1 MKKKNANIKK
11 GLILVTIGIVG
22 IMAFAGCGKKKKL
35 HYGDTE
41 GVVSGNITFNDD
53 KADFKLDNVIAPVGT
68 DIDYT
73 SAITTSGEGEDYSM
87 EVNATNVKYDK
98 PGTYTAH
105 YTVKSGSNTY
115 TDSIKVTITDKNNS
129 TDDLSY
135 DKGSENLNVS
145 DNQGNN
151 AGVNSGSSNNQGGN
165 SNSNNNSNPI
175 NQGGNGSSPSG
186 GTDNSGNGS
195 GNNEQNN
202 PTQETGKKVLIT
214 NGESITYEKKDI
226 PNAVIELLS
235 GDVVTISCSTN
246 KYIVSTRTEETQT
259 QKNGKNY
266 KVTKLI
272 VKFNTGNE
280 QTLET
285 IEKRID

>member
-1 MKKKNANIKK
+1 MKKKNMEIKK
-11 GLILVTIGIVG
+11 GLILAVIGVMTIVTFV
-22 IMAFAGCGKKKKL
+22 GCGKKKKL

-53 KADFKLDNVIAPVGT
+53 KAEFKLDNVIAPAGT

-73 SAITTSGEGEDYSM
+73 SAIVTSGESDDYSM
-87 EVNATNVKYDK
+87 EVNASNVKYDK

-105 YTVKSGSNTY
+105 YTVKSGNNTY
-115 TDSIKVTITDKNNS
+115 TDSIKVTITDNNS
-129 TDDLSY
+129 SSDDLNNSG
-135 DKGSENLNVS
+135 DSNNTGGS
-145 DNQGNN
+145 DNQG
-151 AGVNSGSSNNQGGN
+151 GSG
-165 SNSNNNSNPI
+165 NSNNNSNPV
-175 NQGGNGSSPSG
+175 NQGGDGNNPPA
-186 GTDNSGNGS
+186 GTGNTGNGNGS
-195 GNNEQNN
+195 GNEGQNN
-202 PTQETGKKVLIT
+202 PTQETSKKVLIT
-214 NGESITYEKKDI
+214 NGESITYENKNI

-259 QKNGKNY
+259 QKNGNNY

-272 VKFNTGNE
+272 VTFNTGRE

>member
-1 MKKKNANIKK
+1 MKKKNMEIKK
-11 GLILVTIGIVG
+11 GLILAVIGVMAVVTFV
-22 IMAFAGCGKKKKL
+22 GCGKKKKL
-35 HYGDTE
+35 NYGDTE

-53 KADFKLDNVIAPVGT
+53 KAEFKLDNVIAPAGT

-73 SAITTSGEGEDYSM
+73 SAIVTSGESDDYSM
-87 EVNATNVKYDK
+87 EVNASNVKYDK

-105 YTVKSGSNTY
+105 YTVKSGNNTY
-115 TDSIKVTITDKNNS
+115 TDSIKVTITDNNS
-129 TDDLSY
+129 SSDDLNNSG
-135 DKGSENLNVS
+135 DSNNTGGS
-145 DNQGNN
+145 DNQG
-151 AGVNSGSSNNQGGN
+151 GSG
-165 SNSNNNSNPI
+165 NSNNNSNPV
-175 NQGGNGSSPSG
+175 NQGGDGNNPPA
-186 GTDNSGNGS
+186 GTGNTGNGNGS
-195 GNNEQNN
+195 GNEGQNN
-202 PTQETGKKVLIT
+202 PTQETSKKVLIT
-214 NGESITYEKKDI
+214 NGESITYENKNI

-259 QKNGKNY
+259 QKNGHNY

-272 VKFNTGNE
+272 VTFNTGRE